1 MRRLLQF
8 QVLLFA
14 FSAVTAG
21 GCSSEVIPNTDVN
34 DTSRNREV
42 LEFCERYRAAV
53 EERNVPVLM
62 DLASQRYYDD
72 NGTPTGLDDVDYG
85 TLGEKLSVWE
95 EGVLDVRYEIRY
107 RRVSFNR
114 ERVLVDYTYTGS
126 FRVHT
131 PNGERW
137 ARRLADN
144 RLVLTRETVRRGQG
158 ENGEEPSAG
167 GEEEVFRILSGM

>member
-1 MRRLLQF
+1 MRSL
-8 QVLLFA
+8 LLFLA
-14 FSAVTAG
+14 FTAAMTS
-21 GCSSEVIPNTDVN
+21 GCSRDVIPNTDVE
-34 DTSRNREV
+34 DTSKNRQV
-42 LEFCERYRAAV
+42 LEFCERYRAAL

-72 NGTPTGLDDVDYG
+72 NGTPTGLDDVDYEG
-85 TLGEKLSVWE
+85 LGEKLSVWE
-95 EGVLDVRYEIRY
+95 DSVLDVRYEIRY
-107 RRVSFNR
+107 RRITFNR

-144 RLVLTRETVRRGQG
+144 RLVLNTEPANPEG
-158 ENGEEPSAG
+158 EGEDGEEA
-167 GEEEVFRILSGM
+167 EVFRILSGM